1 MCRMPMRRSPRAD
14 ALMADALPRTP
25 SLRLDGLRAAISG
38 AGRGLGLAAA
48 AALAEAGAEV
58 ALLARTGTEIT
69 DAADRIREA
78 GGVATAVC
86 LDVTSTSSVRDYF
99 SATAPFNILV
109 NCAGT
114 NRPKPVWDVSEEDYD
129 AVLDLNLR
137 SLFFVTQACTRRMI
151 EAGVT
156 GSVIHVGSQMGHVG
170 SAGRSIYCASKW
182 AVEGLN
188 KALALEL
195 APHGIRSNVLAPTFI
210 ETALTRP
217 FLENPSFSANVLA
230 RIKVGRLGRLADLM
244 APVVLLASDGS
255 SLMTGSTLLID
266 GGWTAD

>member
-1 MCRMPMRRSPRAD
+1 MT
-14 ALMADALPRTP
+14 DALPRTP

-38 AGRGLGLAAA
+38 AGRGIGLAAA
-48 AALAEAGAEV
+48 TALAEAGAEV
-58 ALLARTGTEIT
+58 VLLARTETEIS
-69 DAADRIREA
+69 DAADRMRKA
-78 GGVATAVC
+78 GGNARAVR
-86 LDVTSTSSVRDYF
+86 LDVTNLASVKLF
-99 SATAPFNILV
+99 FETAPAFNILV

-114 NRPKPVWDVSEEDYD
+114 NRPKTLWDVAEDDYD
-129 AVLDLNLR
+129 AILDLNLK

-151 EAGVT
+151 EAGVP
-156 GSVIHVGSQMGHVG
+156 GSIIHIGSQMGHVG

-210 ETALTRP
+210 ETSLTRG
-217 FLENPSFSANVLA
+217 FLDDPAFRENALS
-230 RIKVGRLGRLADLM
+230 RIKLGRLGQLADLM
-244 APVVLLASDGS
+244 APVLLLASNASG
-255 SLMTGSTLLID
+255 LMTGSTVLID